1 MMSIRTIVIGVG
13 RSGSRFLRAA
23 QYIDPSIGK
32 IEIVGVADID
42 SEKLNALTEIGIPLE
57 LDFKKVLRD
66 VPCELI
72 IIATTD
78 SSHYEILKFIKE
90 QSIGYKKIICEK
102 PIVTSEANSQFVR
115 SAFDEDQIFVS
126 FVERYSLAV
135 SALKDYIEINRRS
148 VSSVSFVWS
157 KYRIKDSRPTVGV
170 VSEIT
175 HPVDLACYLGA
186 VKDDSDFQL
195 HFSCILESDYARGG
209 AFKPDTMMACAEFE
223 GGMLLSGTSSYVYSQ
238 RSRTMEFLLADEFS
252 NIVEVAV
259 LHLDNPRW
267 DDDSL
272 RIFRIDGDAI
282 LPSLETS
289 CITQSHEFGSRR
301 HIEKIC
307 LFLEDVISNIGGG
320 GSKALPTKSQALLVQ
335 KIVNEFEKGR
345 VIKRQGF
352 SEGRYAS
359 DGKEIRQL
367 YQLAKLIKL
376 GVSKELPDDWGSRY

>member
-1 MMSIRTIVIGVG
+1 MVSIKTVVIGVG

-42 SEKLNALTEIGIPLE
+42 PEKLNALAEIDIPLE
-57 LDFKKVLRD
+57 LDFKKILID

-78 SSHYEILKFIKE
+78 SSHYEILRFIKE

-102 PIVTSEANSQFVR
+102 PIVTSEENCQFVR
-115 SAFDEDQIFVS
+115 SAFDDDRIFVS
-126 FVERYSLAV
+126 FVERYSSAV
-135 SALKDYIEINRRS
+135 SALKNYIEINRRS
-148 VSSVSFVWS
+148 VSSANFVWS

-170 VSEIT
+170 ISEIT

-186 VKDDSDFQL
+186 VKDDNDFQL
-195 HFSCILESDYARGG
+195 HFSCILESDYVRGG
-209 AFKPDTMMACAEFE
+209 AFRPDTMTACAEFE
-223 GGMLLSGTSSYVYSQ
+223 GGMLLSGTSSYVHSQ
-238 RSRTMEFLLADEFS
+238 RSRTMEFLLADELS
-252 NIVEVAV
+252 KVVEVAV
-259 LHLDNPRW
+259 LHLDNPGW

-282 LPSLETS
+282 SPSLETS
-289 CITQSHEFGSRR
+289 CVTQSQQFGSRR

-307 LFLEDVISNIGGG
+307 LFLEDVISDIGGG
-320 GSKALPTKSQALLVQ
+320 GSKALPTKAQALLVQ

-345 VIKRQGF
+345 VIRRRGF

-359 DGKEIRQL
+359 DEKEIQQL
-367 YQLAKLIKL
+367 YELAKLMKF
-376 GVSKELPDDWGSRY
+376 GVSKELPYDWSSRY